1 MGELWLLHGCA
12 GTSVPAVLA
21 AEREVPV
28 VMVDGHFHVLLPL
41 GAPSEAQGLFHEA
54 LAGLF
59 IVELKEFLRPG
70 DQSCQVC
77 FANNFLPDWD
87 LPI

>member
-1 MGELWLLHGCA
+1 MLRGCA

-28 VMVDGHFHVLLPL
+28 VLANGHFHVLLPIE
-41 GAPSEAQGLFHEA
+41 APSEAQGLFHEA

-59 IVELKEFLRPG
+59 ITELKEFLRRG

-77 FANNFLPDWD
+77 FANNFLPDCD
-87 LPI
+87 LSI